1 MAIATQTLIDGA
13 LARLAAAL
21 PELEV
26 ALYPAN
32 PACFRLNAP
41 LGAVLLAYPG
51 STCAAPI
58 LLGRVEQVRTLRLG
72 VTLVVRQ
79 PWGPDGAATL
89 LDRLR
94 TALVGWRPTDCEP
107 LYALSDRLLQEDA
120 GLWWY
125 AAEFAAATRIV
136 LPIIPE
142 ALE

>member
-32 PACFRLNAP
+32 PASFRLNAP

-58 LLGRVEQVRTLRLG
+58 LLVEKLVRLNIKKQLHNT
-72 VTLVVRQ
+72 V
-79 PWGPDGAATL
+79 
-89 LDRLR
+89 
-94 TALVGWRPTDCEP
+94 
-107 LYALSDRLLQEDA
+107 
-120 GLWWY
+120 
-125 AAEFAAATRIV
+125 
-136 LPIIPE
+136 
-142 ALE
+142 

>member
-32 PACFRLNAP
+32 PASFRLNAP
-41 LGAVLLAYPG
+41 LGAVLLSYPG
-51 STCAAPI
+51 STYGPPI
-58 LLGRVEQVRTLRLG
+58 LMGRVEQQRIPRFG

-79 PWGPDGAATL
+79 LWGADGAATL

-94 TALVGWRPTDCEP
+94 DALVGWRPTDCEP
-107 LYALSDRLLQEDA
+107 LHIVYDRLLQEDA

-142 ALE
+142 VIE